1 MALCPA
7 WPSSVTVF
15 SCSVAVGQACTQAPQ
30 LTQSLSMKLPP
41 CPAVTRDSNPRPEMV
56 SRSEEHTSELQ
67 SPCNLV
73 CRLLLEKKNKHRFHH
88 RRIYPRGLAAYSLSY
103 EASRPACAP
112 RDPSHTMRRH
122 SQRFSIH
129 PRVHVV
135 AFLLSI

>member
-56 SRSEEHTSELQ
+56 SAKVPCVSSQARTQRLQ
-67 SPCNLV
+67 TMH
-73 CRLLLEKKNKHRFHH
+73 LL
-88 RRIYPRGLAAYSLSY
+88 GS
-103 EASRPACAP
+103 
-112 RDPSHTMRRH
+112 
-122 SQRFSIH
+122 
-129 PRVHVV
+129 
-135 AFLLSI
+135 

>member
-41 CPAVTRDSNPRPEMV
+41 CPAVTRDSNQIGRAHV
-56 SRSEEHTSELQ
+56 ELQ

-73 CRLLLEKKNKHRFHH
+73 CRLLLEKKNKYTLCH
-88 RRIYPRGLAAYSLSY
+88 IEYPIHVIVYYGT
-103 EASRPACAP
+103 AS
-112 RDPSHTMRRH
+112 SQ
-122 SQRFSIH
+122 SQRSI
-129 PRVHVV
+129 
-135 AFLLSI
+135 SS